1 MAHND
6 QIRPLAD
13 VPDHGFGLLGGLA
26 HSVLADYADAV
37 PPVPRLHLGQNTLP
51 NPPFPMAARV
61 PFVELL
67 ESWGPCDGNLAAFLA
82 AAGQHLRD
90 LPIPDASEFSQSAR
104 VLQRVLRFD
113 AIAIAW
119 PSPGALDPCAPE
131 PFANPGGEPDPGMP
145 TVITVAVD
153 RAGKAL
159 YGWMPQAGSAAD
171 IELTGEG
178 LTANDPIVAL
188 LLDVLLAQ
196 YEWTCKVFGLVS

>member
-26 HSVLADYADAV
+26 HSALADYADVV

-61 PFVELL
+61 PFVELT
-67 ESWGPCDGNLAAFLA
+67 ESWDQCDGTLAAFLA
-82 AAGQHLRD
+82 VGARHLRN
-90 LPIPDASEFSQSAR
+90 LPIPKASAYTQPAR
-104 VLQRVLRFD
+104 ILQRVLRFD
-113 AIAIAW
+113 SIAIAW
-119 PSPGALDPCAPE
+119 PSPSALDPCVADAGAE
-131 PFANPGGEPDPGMP
+131 PGLGLGMP

-153 RAGKAL
+153 RASNAL
-159 YGWMPQAGSAAD
+159 YGWMPQAGPTAE

-178 LTANDPIVAL
+178 LTASDPIVAL
-188 LLDVLLAQ
+188 LHDVLLAQ
-196 YEWTCKVFGLVS
+196 YEWTCKVFGPVP